1 MKVKVLIFCA
11 GCMLVLATTST
22 AAEQAEA
29 PAILSAL
36 GTQAGV
42 TIVSEA
48 DLAEI
53 EGTGP
58 FDFWTR
64 QWRARLA
71 AFLRASRARRRA
83 IIRARIAAWR
93 NGGGGGGS
101 ETPDPG
107 TEPDPGGGG
116 DLPEMAE

>member
-1 MKVKVLIFCA
+1 MKVRVLIFCL
-11 GCMLVLATTST
+11 GCVLVMGTTAT

-42 TIVSEA
+42 TVVSEA
-48 DLAEI
+48 HLAEI

-64 QWRARLA
+64 QWRVRLRTFFRAR
-71 AFLRASRARRRA
+71 RARRRA

-93 NGGGGGGS
+93 GGGVGDTTNPGTDPGDGGGVF
-101 ETPDPG
+101 
-107 TEPDPGGGG
+107 EPV
-116 DLPEMAE
+116 E

>member
-1 MKVKVLIFCA
+1 MKVKMLIFCV
-11 GCMLVLATTST
+11 GCVLVMGTTAM

-48 DLAEI
+48 NLAQI

-58 FDFWTR
+58 LDFWTR
-64 QWRARLA
+64 QWRARLRT
-71 AFLRASRARRRA
+71 FFQTRRARRRA
-83 IIRARIAAWR
+83 IIRARITAWR
-93 NGGGGGGS
+93 GGGVGDTPNTGTGDGG
-101 ETPDPG
+101 TF
-107 TEPDPGGGG
+107 EPV
-116 DLPEMAE
+116 E